1 MNLQELREI
10 DLQNIGRAPLAVR
23 LGLIALLM
31 AATLF
36 GGYQLDIQDLI
47 TQRDAA
53 RAKEPELKLQIER
66 KQQLAANLPAYR
78 EQLAEMERTF
88 GALLRQLP
96 NKKEAENLIVDVA
109 QTSLANGLKNQQIQ
123 PGQEI
128 MHDFYAELPYTLRLQ
143 GSFHQL
149 AKFASDTSALPR
161 IVTLHDFVTI
171 TPSKEF
177 AKDKE
182 LSLQITAKTYRY
194 LEEGEMPKPEPVKG
208 KGKAAPAKGKG

>member
-1 MNLQELREI
+1 MNLQDLREI
-10 DLQNIGRAPLAVR
+10 DLENIGRAPLAVR
-23 LGLIALLM
+23 LGMIGLLA
-31 AATLF
+31 AATIGL
-36 GGYQLDIQDLI
+36 GYQMDIKDLLA
-47 TQRDAA
+47 QRDAVQ
-53 RAKEPELKLQIER
+53 AKELDLK
-66 KQQLAANLPAYR
+66 KQVEDKQKLVANLEAYKA
-78 EQLAEMERTF
+78 QLAEMERTF

-149 AKFASDTSALPR
+149 AKFASDVAALPR
-161 IVTLHDFVTI
+161 IVTLHDFATI
-171 TPSKEF
+171 TPSKDF

-194 LEEGEMPKPEPVKG
+194 LEEGEMPKPDPKA
-208 KGKAAPAKGKG
+208 KGKAAPKGKG

>member
-1 MNLQELREI
+1 MNLQELREV
-10 DLQNIGRAPLAVR
+10 DLQQIGRAPLAVR
-23 LGLIALLM
+23 LGMIGLLM
-31 AATLF
+31 AAVV
-36 GGYQLDIQDLI
+36 GAGYQLDIADLMA
-47 TQRDAA
+47 QRDAA
-53 RAKEPELKLQIER
+53 IAKEPGLKEQIES
-66 KQQLAANLPAYR
+66 KQRLAANLGAYK

-88 GALLRQLP
+88 GTLLRQLP

-123 PGQEI
+123 PGQEV

-171 TPSKEF
+171 TPSKDY
-177 AKDKE
+177 AQDKQ

-194 LEEGEMPKPEPVKG
+194 LEESEMPETKPGKNKG
-208 KGKAAPAKGKG
+208 KGKG